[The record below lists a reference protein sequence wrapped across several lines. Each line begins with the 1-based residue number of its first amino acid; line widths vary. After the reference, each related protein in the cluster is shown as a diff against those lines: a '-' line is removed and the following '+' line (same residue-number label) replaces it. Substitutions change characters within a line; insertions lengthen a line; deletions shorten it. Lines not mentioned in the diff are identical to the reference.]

1 MIIMF
6 IGPSGSGKDYYYKE
20 AMKQFNFNKITLLT
34 TRPQREG
41 EVNGREYFFVD
52 DNYIKKL
59 EENNSIVEKRSYNTV
74 HGIWTYATSAELIE
88 EDKDYLV
95 INTWEGYEK
104 YIEYFGKDKVIPMY
118 FQVNDEE
125 RLRRALEREKKEKEP
140 KLQEVKRRFLADK
153 KDFSVEMLKKY
164 NPIIIDNN
172 KTVDYTIFQ
181 VSHEINKIL
190 YEKKDYKQK

>member
-20 AMKQFNFNKITLLT
+20 AMKQFDLNKITLLT

-52 DNYIKKL
+52 DNYIKNL

-190 YEKKDYKQK
+190 YEKNDYKQK

>member
-20 AMKQFNFNKITLLT
+20 AMKQFNLNKITLLT